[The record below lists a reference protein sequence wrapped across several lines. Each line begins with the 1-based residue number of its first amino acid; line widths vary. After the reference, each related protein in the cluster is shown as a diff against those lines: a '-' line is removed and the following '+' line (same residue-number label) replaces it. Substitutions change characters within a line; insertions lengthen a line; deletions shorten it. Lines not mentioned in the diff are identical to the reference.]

1 MTPDE
6 RPSKL
11 GAMLRA
17 QRKASQLSLRDLS
30 DLIGVSFNTLSRV
43 ERGQIPDFKNFN
55 LIVDWL
61 GVPASNFLDAEANTS
76 GTPELIARHLRADPN
91 LPADAVQKITEI
103 VSDMYRQLSR
113 PQLALHLRAH
123 KAFLPE
129 AGNLLGEVLDDMQAT
144 LLNEAAG

>member
-1 MTPDE
+1 MTSDE
-6 RPSKL
+6 RASKL

-17 QRKASQLSLRDLS
+17 QRKASQLSLRDLA

-61 GVPASNFLDAEANTS
+61 GVPASTFLDTESGTA
-76 GTPELIARHLRADPN
+76 GTPELIAHHLRADPN
-91 LPADAVQKITEI
+91 LPADAVQQITEL
-103 VSDMYRQLSR
+103 VSDMYRRLSR
-113 PQLALHLRAH
+113 PKLALQLRAH

-144 LLNEAAG
+144 LLNEATG

>member
-6 RPSKL
+6 RASKL

-17 QRKASQLSLRDLS
+17 QRKVSQLSLRDLS

-61 GVPASNFLDAEANTS
+61 GVPAATFLHDES
-76 GTPELIARHLRADPN
+76 GPVATPEIIAHHLRADPN
-91 LPADAVQKITEI
+91 LPADAVEKITEL
-103 VSDMYRQLSR
+103 VTEMYRKLSR
-113 PQLALHLRAH
+113 PQLALQLRAH
-123 KAFLPE
+123 RAFLPE
-129 AGNLLGEVLDDMQAT
+129 AGHLLGEVLGDMQAT
-144 LLNEAAG
+144 LLNEASG